1 MPHRAA
7 AILIAAVCTAA
18 LAAPASAAVLTPLG
32 DFDTPVHIASPP
44 GDPNR
49 LFVVEKEGRIMQL
62 RNGQKVDTPFLDIT
76 ADVRESHTEQGLLSM
91 AFAPDYPTSRKFYVY
106 YTAPRAGD
114 STGSELTIVEY
125 ATADADTVDPASR
138 RVVIPP
144 IAHPT
149 AGNHNGGQLQF
160 GPDGA
165 LYAAPGDG
173 AVNAN
178 LAQDPAS
185 LLGKLLR
192 IDPATG
198 ATQIWAS
205 GLRHPW
211 RFSFDRQ
218 TGDLIVADVGAG
230 AREEVNF
237 TPAGTPAG
245 VNYGWPC
252 WEGTRRN
259 DTNCDPPDDVFPVLE
274 HQHQNT
280 QFRAI
285 VGGYVVRDPALPE
298 LFGRYVYGDNNAIG
312 IRAATLG
319 PGTATGDAGTGL
331 DVPGLTSFGEDYCG
345 HIYAASFGGD
355 VYRLDGDTF
364 TPCPEGTD
372 PPGPGPGP
380 GPGPDPGPPV
390 PDVDPAGLTLSGPAR
405 QRVLRRGGVRVRATC
420 DELCDVFLRARAR
433 IGSSKK
439 RHKLHAE
446 SGRLAAGAGE
456 RFMLSITEPTRR
468 AIRRALRRGRR
479 VRVNVRAR
487 ALDAAGNRSE
497 APKKTIA
504 VRR

>member
-7 AILIAAVCTAA
+7 AILIAAVCAAA

-49 LFVVEKEGRIMQL
+49 LFVVEKSGRIMQL

-76 ADVRESHTEQGLLSM
+76 ADVRESDTEQGLLSM

-106 YTAPRAGD
+106 YTAPLLNDAD
-114 STGSELTIVEY
+114 GSMLTIVEY

-138 RVVIPP
+138 RVLLEIE
-144 IAHPT
+144 HPT
-149 AGNHNGGQLQF
+149 RGNHNGGQLQF

-173 AVNAN
+173 AVDANNAQ
-178 LAQDPAS
+178 LATS
-185 LLGKLLR
+185 RLGKLLR
-192 IDPATG
+192 IDPASG

-218 TGDLIVADVGAG
+218 TGDLIIADVGG
-230 AREEVNF
+230 TVTEEVNF
-237 TPAGTPAG
+237 TPAGTG
-245 VNYGWPC
+245 QGLNYGWPC
-252 WEGTRRN
+252 REGTHQHTAGCEPN
-259 DTNCDPPDDVFPVLE
+259 VLPVLE
-274 HQHQNT
+274 PPRSDG
-280 QFRAI
+280 FRAI
-285 VGGYVVRDPALPE
+285 IGGYVVRDPAIPE
-298 LFGRYVYGDNNAIG
+298 LFGRYLYGDNFVDEIHSVV
-312 IRAATLG
+312 LG
-319 PGTATGDAGTGL
+319 PGSATGNGGTGL
-331 DVPGLTSFGEDYCG
+331 EVNGLTSFGEDYCG
-345 HIYAASFGGD
+345 HVYATSFVGP

-380 GPGPDPGPPV
+380 GPDPDPPG

-456 RFMLSITEPTRR
+456 RFKLSITEPTRR